1 MNQEI
6 KDTID
11 NGESEVQLTTIGK
24 VIGTGANGEPVEQN
38 LTEESLKKLAE
49 TRKKISERTKIGM
62 AKYFE

>member
-38 LTEESLKKLAE
+38 LT
-49 TRKKISERTKIGM
+49 
-62 AKYFE
+62 